1 MDGVNLLRR
10 LAPSFFICCEV
21 RHSIRVEKP
30 VALGLR
36 NGPRLRRPL
45 GQSHARRQRCAL
57 SSPATKKHKAVTLKA
72 QADESQRVAAHV
84 TTPAKSSGSTGG
96 GYGAHAGQQIRGNL
110 YRGADGKFH
119 SGGAAGGAG
128 KKASGRKSGG
138 GSKGAKPK
146 KSDAQKAA
154 DAAAKKAQTAAD
166 KKPRVMRTSRPWGSN
181 RRWAKTCTM
190 R

>member
-1 MDGVNLLRR
+1 MPMQSKTNGIRSSRTGQDFADRWAKATPGGKGARFRR
-10 LAPSFFICCEV
+10 L
-21 RHSIRVEKP
+21 
-30 VALGLR
+30 
-36 NGPRLRRPL
+36 PR
-45 GQSHARRQRCAL
+45 
-57 SSPATKKHKAVTLKA
+57 KKHKAVTLKA

-166 KKPRVMRTSRPWGSN
+166 KKGR
-181 RRWAKTCTM
+181 A
-190 R
+190 